1 MCKQRTDN
9 EDTAAQKNDSTQL
22 PAAVWEFTCV
32 GLVVLILWLS
42 IGAAAAPKGPVFALE
57 CVFVA
62 GVLGGRLVSLIAK
75 KTEVPLP
82 PLVGMLGA
90 GILLRNVPYLRIY
103 IGEAVDAGSSSALR
117 TCALALI
124 LARAGLGLDAAALKR
139 LRWAAAR
146 LAAVPCLVEAGV
158 VALIASRP
166 FVFDF
171 PAGWACLLGFV
182 VAAVSPAVVV
192 PSLLALRDAGYGTAT
207 GIPTLVVAA
216 AALDDVLSLAGFG
229 ICLPFAVSSAARQG
243 VLPSTAWAA
252 AVRAPVEIVAGR
264 VEIKQ

>member
-9 EDTAAQKNDSTQL
+9 EDTAAQNDSTQL
-22 PAAVWEFTCV
+22 PAALWEALCV
-32 GLVVLILWLS
+32 GLVVLTLWLS

-90 GILLRNVPYLRIY
+90 GIFLRNVPYLRIY
-103 IGEAVDAGSSSALR
+103 IGEAVDGGSSAALR

-146 LAAVPCLVEAGV
+146 LAAVPCLVEAGS
-158 VALIASRP
+158 SR
-166 FVFDF
+166 
-171 PAGWACLLGFV
+171 
-182 VAAVSPAVVV
+182 
-192 PSLLALRDAGYGTAT
+192 
-207 GIPTLVVAA
+207 
-216 AALDDVLSLAGFG
+216 
-229 ICLPFAVSSAARQG
+229 
-243 VLPSTAWAA
+243 
-252 AVRAPVEIVAGR
+252 
-264 VEIKQ
+264 

>member
-1 MCKQRTDN
+1 MCKTPDN

-22 PAAVWEFTCV
+22 PAAVWEFTWV
-32 GLVVLILWLS
+32 GLVVLTLWLS
-42 IGAAAAPKGPVFALE
+42 IGAAAAPRGPVFALE

-90 GILLRNVPYLRIY
+90 GIALRNVPYLRIY
-103 IGEAVDAGSSSALR
+103 VGEAVDAGSSAALR

-171 PAGWACLLGFV
+171 PAGWACLLG
-182 VAAVSPAVVV
+182 
-192 PSLLALRDAGYGTAT
+192 
-207 GIPTLVVAA
+207 
-216 AALDDVLSLAGFG
+216 LSL
-229 ICLPFAVSSAARQG
+229 IH
-243 VLPSTAWAA
+243 
-252 AVRAPVEIVAGR
+252 I
-264 VEIKQ
+264 

>member
-1 MCKQRTDN
+1 MCKTTTDSA
-9 EDTAAQKNDSTQL
+9 DSTAQNDSTQL
-22 PAAVWEFTCV
+22 PAALWEFICV
-32 GLVVLILWLS
+32 GLVVLTLWLS

-62 GVLGGRLVSLIAK
+62 GVLGGRLVALIAK

-90 GILLRNVPYLRIY
+90 GIVLRNVPYLRTY

-229 ICLPFAVSSAARQG
+229 ICLPFAVSSAARQVCSPAGRDRPDGRDG
-243 VLPSTAWAA
+243 VLRT
-252 AVRAPVEIVAGR
+252 
-264 VEIKQ
+264 